1 MIGDLLSLRVFVSS
15 TSEDLKVHRAVAR
28 QVINNLRWEALMM
41 EDFGASPTAT
51 VAACEQELEKCQLV
65 LLIVA
70 FRKGWVPSVDQG
82 GDGLASITALEL
94 AHARKREIP
103 VLAVMANE
111 DWPGKLWGS
120 TDAERQW
127 VAKFRNDLNLPAEFF
142 GPEDTQGAEEKRLP
156 AFRELVRKV
165 LLAHKE
171 RLLTVQQAEAPLQMG
186 NVDYGASARTF
197 VFEATSIPIIGQGT
211 YGIGPLSPQA
221 LAKALG
227 EQSVDHGVSLATV
240 AEFRESLRLSRSGFI
255 SDFHKIV
262 CRQSSEAKLPL
273 AFRMLLDMPALP
285 PMAVITTYD
294 QLFEDALA
302 ERGGQYVVVTH
313 IMHSLDA
320 RYDGQILVLRKGKN
334 PIITPADKVD
344 VGEHE
349 GEREFIVYRPL
360 GSPLLHAQLDPSLE
374 IDTVVVTETDLLT
387 FLGRLENEHTTV
399 PTRFNNW
406 LRRKPLLFLGYGLDL
421 WNYRLFLRVFR
432 IIGERKTDAPILA
445 VRTPTSDKEVAF
457 WKTLHAELVLL
468 DANEFARQAISEL
481 PHV

>member
-1 MIGDLLSLRVFVSS
+1 MIGDSLALRVFVSS
-15 TSEDLKVHRAVAR
+15 TSADLKAHRAVAR
-28 QVINNLRWEALMM
+28 QVINNLRWEAVMM
-41 EDFGASPTAT
+41 EDFGANPTTT
-51 VAACEQELEKCQLV
+51 VAACEQELETCQLV
-65 LLIVA
+65 LLILA
-70 FRKGWVPSVDQG
+70 FRKGWVPSVEQG
-82 GDGLASITALEL
+82 GHGDASITALEL

-103 VLAVMANE
+103 VLAMMANE

-120 TDAERQW
+120 TDAERHW
-127 VAKFRNDLNLPAEFF
+127 VEKFRNDLNLPAEFF

-165 LLAHKE
+165 LLAYKE
-171 RLLTVQQAEAPLQMG
+171 RLLTVQSNKTTSQTG
-186 NVDYGASARTF
+186 NFDYGASARAF
-197 VFEATSIPIIGQGT
+197 IFEATGIPIIGQGT
-211 YGIGPLSPQA
+211 YANGPLSPQV

-227 EQSVDHGVSLATV
+227 EQSVDPGVSLATV
-240 AEFRESLRLSRSGFI
+240 AEFRESLRLSRPGFI
-255 SDFHKIV
+255 NDFCKIV
-262 CRQSSEAKLPL
+262 SQQSKEAKLPL

-285 PMAVITTYD
+285 PMAVVTTYD

-302 ERGGQYVVVTH
+302 ERGRQYVVVTH

-320 RYDGQILVLRKGKN
+320 KDDGKILVLRKGQE
-334 PIITPADKVD
+334 PIITSADKVD

-349 GEREFIVYRPL
+349 GQREFIVYRPL
-360 GSPLLHAQLDPSLE
+360 GSPLLHAQIDPSLE

-432 IIGERKTDAPILA
+432 IIGERKADAPVLA

-457 WKTLHAELVLL
+457 WKALRAELVLL
-468 DANEFARQAISEL
+468 DANEFARQTISESS
-481 PHV
+481 PA

>member
-1 MIGDLLSLRVFVSS
+1 MRGDSSSLRVFVSS
-15 TSEDLKVHRAVAR
+15 TSEDLKAHRAVAR
-28 QVINNLRWEALMM
+28 LTIGNLRWEPVMM

-65 LLIVA
+65 LLILA
-70 FRKGWVPSVDQG
+70 FRKGWVPSVEQG

-94 AHARKREIP
+94 AHARKCEIP
-103 VLAVMANE
+103 VLAVMANGE
-111 DWPGKLWGS
+111 WPGKLWGA

-127 VAKFRNDLNLPAEFF
+127 VEKFRNDLNLPAEFF

-156 AFRELVRKV
+156 AFRGLVLKV

-171 RLLTVQQAEAPLQMG
+171 RLLTVQQDKTTPQTG
-186 NVDYGASARTF
+186 NFDYGTCARAF
-197 VFEATSIPIIGQGT
+197 VFEASSIPIIGQGI
-211 YGIGPLSPQA
+211 YANGPLSSQA
-221 LAKALG
+221 LAKAFG
-227 EQSVDHGVSLATV
+227 EQCVDPGVSLATV

-255 SDFHKIV
+255 NDFCKIV
-262 CRQSSEAKLPL
+262 SQQSSEAELPL

-285 PMAVITTYD
+285 PMAVVTTYD
-294 QLFEDALA
+294 QLFEDALD
-302 ERGGQYVVVTH
+302 RHKRPYVVVTH

-320 RYDGQILVLRKGKN
+320 KYDGQILVLRKGQK

-344 VGEHE
+344 VGE
-349 GEREFIVYRPL
+349 GEFIVYRPL

-406 LRRKPLLFLGYGLDL
+406 LRRRPLLFLGYGLDL
-421 WNYRLFLRVFR
+421 WNYRLFMRVFR
-432 IIGERKTDAPILA
+432 IIGERKADAHILA

-457 WKTLHAELVLL
+457 WKALRAELVLL
-468 DANEFARQAISEL
+468 DANEFARQAMSAS
-481 PHV
+481 PHA